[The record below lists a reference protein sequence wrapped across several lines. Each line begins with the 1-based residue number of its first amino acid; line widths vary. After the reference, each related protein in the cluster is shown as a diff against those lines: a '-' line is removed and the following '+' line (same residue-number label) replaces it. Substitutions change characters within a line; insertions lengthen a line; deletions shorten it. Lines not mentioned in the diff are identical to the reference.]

1 MICPTSL
8 VGWWVFGLES
18 LLVGGF
24 GAGLRQVAE
33 RTARTIPFLAFMSRA
48 KKSCFHDTSSSPS
61 QIFSCIYMTLVQF
74 WSRRSIG
81 YAE

>member
-33 RTARTIPFLAFMSRA
+33 RTARTIPFLAFMSRV
-48 KKSCFHDTSSSPS
+48 KK
-61 QIFSCIYMTLVQF
+61 ILFS
-74 WSRRSIG
+74 
-81 YAE
+81 